1 MATTKIDSIPKLTA
15 KAQKVFNAF
24 IRSRD
29 SQDGYFTCISCGKT
43 LPVEQM
49 NAGHYVPV
57 KNSSALRFNEFN
69 VNGECQYSNGFDEFH
84 LIGYRKNLIDKIG
97 EGMVLYLEQNS
108 RLIKKWSRI
117 ELNEIIETYGKS
129 K

>member
-1 MATTKIDSIPKLTA
+1 MALITIPKLTA
-15 KAQKVFNAF
+15 KAQKIFNAY
-24 IRSRD
+24 IRQRD

-97 EGMVLYLEQNS
+97 EGMVLYLEQNA
-108 RLIKKWSRI
+108 RTVKKWSRT
-117 ELNEIIETYGKS
+117 ELNEIIETYGKAN